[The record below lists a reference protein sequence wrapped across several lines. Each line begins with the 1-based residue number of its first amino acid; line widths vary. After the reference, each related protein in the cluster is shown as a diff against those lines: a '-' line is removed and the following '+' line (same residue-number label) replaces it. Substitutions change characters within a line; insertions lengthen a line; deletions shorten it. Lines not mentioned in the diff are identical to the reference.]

1 MIDVEGM
8 MRQASTRVRVDHL
21 VRTGKKYVQLLSRA
35 TIDELINK
43 SVQTIVDKHRNAPSA
58 ARIEAESRVE
68 FEELL
73 DQYQQTADATSAVE
87 QSKKMLEGEFEEI
100 RFELDPEG
108 PPANVRTAP
117 LGAFEDFVRELDRQ
131 VGQVFRVRSL
141 ILERSGSP
149 QAASELSR
157 VEEVLRSLLS
167 KLVQVER
174 ERFAV
179 SGGGVR
185 EIAILQKR
193 LEKLLAH
200 IATMEAALLTLST
213 AKTFSNQQVQNLLR
227 ELGLVQEDKNF
238 EKKREMLKIVLDT
251 NQGIRTKAR
260 ELAAR
265 GITLEAPEERAVFT
279 DATASLSA
287 VFSRSSV

>member
-73 DQYQQTADATSAVE
+73 HQYQQTADATSAVE

-265 GITLEAPEERAVFT
+265 GITLETPEERAVFT